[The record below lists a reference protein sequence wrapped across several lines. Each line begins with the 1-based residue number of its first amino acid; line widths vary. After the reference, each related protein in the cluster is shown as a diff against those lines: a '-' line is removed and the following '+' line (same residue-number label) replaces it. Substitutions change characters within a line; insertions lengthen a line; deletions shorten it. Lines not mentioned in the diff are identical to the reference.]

1 MAEQKD
7 LEMIVQSVR
16 QDIRLRPLTDA
27 DRTSYIELQKELSFS
42 KELYNKE
49 SIVKNTWKDML
60 SENSR
65 RFAVVDAETKA
76 FCGYCGIKDIRKR
89 MLEIEIE
96 LLERYQRKGIGYHA
110 LASMMKSIAAEY
122 GTEAF
127 MSRVEPDNYA
137 SQKLM
142 EKLGGKPNGTRLD
155 IRIEEEDAAAFEE
168 RYQSL
173 IDDNIRMVAEKFQ
186 VEPQRLLTHVLLYR
200 IPMPSVLA
208 SLEKEDQT
216 SCAPKKYMDYEK
228 KISRAR
234 TAGTQL
240 AIIETMQEMLDAATE
255 ETYEETRSK
264 MIEFLNR
271 KIEKTAARL
280 YEMDEDWEEHYGE
293 FIKDEIKK

>member
-1 MAEQKD
+1 MTEQKA
-7 LEMIVQSVR
+7 LELIAQSAR
-16 QDIRLRPLTDA
+16 QNIRLRPLA
-27 DRTSYIELQKELSFS
+27 DSDRADYIELQKELSFS

-65 RFAVVDAETKA
+65 RFAIVDTETKA

-89 MLEIEIE
+89 IPEIEIE

-110 LASMMKSIAAEY
+110 LAGMMKSIADKY

-127 MSRVEPDNYA
+127 LSKVEPDNYA
-137 SQKLM
+137 SQNLM
-142 EKLGGKPNGTRLD
+142 EKLGGKPDGTQLD

-168 RYQSL
+168 RYKSL

-186 VEPQRLLTHVLLYR
+186 VEPRRLLTHVLLYR
-200 IPMPSVLA
+200 IPAQSVLK
-208 SLEKEDQT
+208 SLEEEAAASDT
-216 SCAPKKYMDYEK
+216 PKKYIECEK

-240 AIIETMQEMLDAATE
+240 AVIETMKEMLDSATE

-264 MIEFLNR
+264 MIEFLNN

-280 YEMDEDWEEHYGE
+280 QGIDEDWEVHYGE
-293 FIKDEIKK
+293 FIKNEIK

>member
-7 LEMIVQSVR
+7 LELIAQSAG
-16 QDIRLRPLTDA
+16 QNIRLRPLA
-27 DRTSYIELQKELSFS
+27 DSDRADYIELQKELSFS

-49 SIVKNTWKDML
+49 PIVKNTWKDML

-65 RFAVVDAETKA
+65 RFAIVDTKTKA

-89 MLEIEIE
+89 IPEIEIE

-110 LASMMKSIAAEY
+110 LAGMMKSIADKY

-127 MSRVEPDNYA
+127 LSKVEPDNYA
-137 SQKLM
+137 SQNLM
-142 EKLGGKPNGTRLD
+142 EKLGGKPDGTQLD

-168 RYQSL
+168 RYKPL

-200 IPMPSVLA
+200 IPMPSVLT

-228 KISRAR
+228 KVSRAR
-234 TAGTQL
+234 TVGTQL

-264 MIEFLNR
+264 MIEFLNN

-280 YEMDEDWEEHYGE
+280 QGMDEDWEGNGGC
-293 FIKDEIKK
+293 

>member
-1 MAEQKD
+1 MTEQKA
-7 LEMIVQSVR
+7 LELIAQSAR
-16 QDIRLRPLTDA
+16 QNIRLRPLA
-27 DRTSYIELQKELSFS
+27 DSDRADYIELQKELSFS

-65 RFAVVDAETKA
+65 RFAIVDTETKA

-89 MLEIEIE
+89 IPEIEIE
-96 LLERYQRKGIGYHA
+96 LLGRYQRKGIGYHA
-110 LASMMKSIAAEY
+110 LAGMMKSIADKY

-127 MSRVEPDNYA
+127 LSKVEPDNYA
-137 SQKLM
+137 SQNLM
-142 EKLGGKPNGTRLD
+142 EKLGGKPDGTQLD

-168 RYQSL
+168 RYKSL

-200 IPMPSVLA
+200 IPAQSVLK
-208 SLEKEDQT
+208 SLEDEAAASDT
-216 SCAPKKYMDYEK
+216 PKKYIEYEK
-228 KISRAR
+228 KISRVR

-240 AIIETMQEMLDAATE
+240 AVIETMKEMLDSATE

-264 MIEFLNR
+264 MIEFLNN

-280 YEMDEDWEEHYGE
+280 QGIDEDWEEHYGE
-293 FIKDEIKK
+293 FIKNEIK